1 MPKTHINRSCR
12 VLALLLGSYT
22 FLKRKSKSLRL
33 SGVLMGLAGGA
44 TLVLSATT
52 DSQTTNNP
60 NNNIK
65 LTEIQAFKGLLVR
78 VYIYSKYIF
87 ENW

>member
-1 MPKTHINRSCR
+1 M
-12 VLALLLGSYT
+12 VL
-22 FLKRKSKSLRL
+22 K
-33 SGVLMGLAGGA
+33 GLAGCA
-44 TLVLSATT
+44 ILVLSATT
-52 DSQTTNNP
+52 DNKTAHNP

-65 LTEIQAFKGLLVR
+65 LTEIQAFKGLLVC